1 MYTKINEKDSAMKL
15 GAIYSKE
22 KTTFTLFSPVA
33 DSVFVIFYDK
43 GNDSAE
49 TGRLEMMRGEG
60 ELRSIFSA
68 TAEGNLDG
76 VYYTYEVHTADGTFS
91 SHDPYARACGVN
103 GHRSMVI
110 DLSKTNPD
118 GFADEDRPKLA
129 DPMSMVITE
138 VSIADVSAGA
148 SAHSRYPGKFKA
160 RACGVNGHRSMVIDL
175 SKTNPDGFADEDR
188 PKLADPMS
196 MVITEV
202 SIADVSA
209 GASAHSRYPGKFK
222 AFTEDKTLSYFK
234 DMGVTHLQLM
244 PSYDFASIDESDSLK
259 EQYNWGYDPY
269 NYNVPE
275 GSYSTDPFNGAV
287 RVREYKEMVHSIH
300 EAGLGVIMDVVY
312 NHTFNVHDSCF
323 YKTAGNYFYRM
334 LDAAK
339 YSDASACGNE
349 IASEKPMVRKY
360 IIDSLCYWASEY
372 HIDGFRFD
380 LMGVLDIETLN
391 EARKAL
397 LKINPDIIMYG
408 EGWTGGESTL
418 PESERGMKINA
429 PRTPGIGMFSD
440 DIRDAVKG
448 HVFYMDELGFVNGA
462 ADRGEELKQAV
473 TCAKWA
479 KSPMQSINYL
489 SCHDNYT
496 LWDRFIISNSH
507 ESEEM
512 RIRMNKLAAAILFT
526 AQGIPF
532 FLHGEEFARTKISE
546 ADGAPVENSY
556 CSPLS
561 VNAIDYDRAEQFSDL
576 KAYYKGLIALRR
588 AHKSFYLDT
597 VDEIKKSVHFMDNMP
612 DGVVAYTIDND
623 TEKVFVAYNAGKN
636 KITIKLADALW
647 EVLADESSA
656 GDKALYTIKDQAI
669 IPGVSCL
676 VAVSKC

>member
-1 MYTKINEKDSAMKL
+1 MKL

-43 GNDSAE
+43 GNDSTE

-110 DLSKTNPD
+110 DLSKTDPD

-138 VSIADVSAGA
+138 VSV
-148 SAHSRYPGKFKA
+148 
-160 RACGVNGHRSMVIDL
+160 
-175 SKTNPDGFADEDR
+175 
-188 PKLADPMS
+188 
-196 MVITEV
+196 
-202 SIADVSA
+202 ADVSA

-418 PESERGMKINA
+418 PESECGMKINA

-597 VDEIKKSVHFMDNMP
+597 VDEIKKSIHFMDDMP

>member
-1 MYTKINEKDSAMKL
+1 MYTKINEKDSIMKL

-43 GNDSAE
+43 GNDSTE
-49 TGRLEMMRGEG
+49 TGRLEMMRTEG

-110 DLSKTNPD
+110 DLSKTDPD

-138 VSIADVSAGA
+138 VSVVDVSAG
-148 SAHSRYPGKFKA
+148 
-160 RACGVNGHRSMVIDL
+160 V
-175 SKTNPDGFADEDR
+175 
-188 PKLADPMS
+188 
-196 MVITEV
+196 
-202 SIADVSA
+202 
-209 GASAHSRYPGKFK
+209 SAHSRYPGKFK

-349 IASEKPMVRKY
+349 IASEKPIVRKY

-418 PESERGMKINA
+418 PELERGMKINA

-597 VDEIKKSVHFMDNMP
+597 VDEIKKSVHFMDDMP
-612 DGVVAYTIDND
+612 DGVVAYTIDSD

>member
-1 MYTKINEKDSAMKL
+1 MYTKINEKDSIMKL

-43 GNDSAE
+43 GNDSEE

-60 ELRSIFSA
+60 ELSSIFSA
-68 TAEGNLDG
+68 VAEGDLDG
-76 VYYTYEVHTADGTFS
+76 VYYTYEVHTPDGVFC
-91 SHDPYARACGVN
+91 SHDPYAKACGVN

-110 DLSKTNPD
+110 DLAKTNPD
-118 GFADEDRPKLA
+118 GFANEDRPKLD

-138 VSIADVSAGA
+138 VSIADVSAAA
-148 SAHSRYPGKFKA
+148 SAHSG
-160 RACGVNGHRSMVIDL
+160 
-175 SKTNPDGFADEDR
+175 
-188 PKLADPMS
+188 
-196 MVITEV
+196 
-202 SIADVSA
+202 
-209 GASAHSRYPGKFK
+209 YPGKFK
-222 AFTEDKTLSYFK
+222 AFTEDKVISYFK

-244 PSYDFASIDESDSLK
+244 PSYDFASIDESDTLK

-275 GSYSTDPFNGAV
+275 GSYSTDPFDGTV

-334 LDAAK
+334 DSSDATK

-391 EARKAL
+391 EAREAL

-408 EGWTGGESTL
+408 EGWTGGDSAL
-418 PESERGMKINA
+418 PESERGMKLNA
-429 PRTPGIGMFSD
+429 PKTSGIGMFSD
-440 DIRDAVKG
+440 DIRDVVKG

-462 ADRGEELKQAV
+462 TDRSDELKQAV
-473 TCAKWA
+473 ICPRWA

-496 LWDRFIISNSH
+496 LWDRFIVSNSH

-512 RIRMNKLAAAILFT
+512 RIRMNKLAASILFT

-561 VNAIDYDRAEQFSDL
+561 VNAIDYDRAEQFAEL
-576 KAYYKGLIALRR
+576 RAYYKGLIALRR
-588 AHKSFYLDT
+588 AHKAFYLDT
-597 VDEIKKSVHFMDNMP
+597 VDEIKKSVHFLDDMP
-612 DGVVAYTIDND
+612 DGVVAYTINTD

-636 KITIKLADALW
+636 KITIKLSDALW
-647 EVLADESSA
+647 EVLADESAA
-656 GDKALYTIKDQAI
+656 GDKALYTIKDQAV
-669 IPGVSCL
+669 IPAVSCL
-676 VAVSKC
+676 VAVCKC

>member
-1 MYTKINEKDSAMKL
+1 MKL

-43 GNDSAE
+43 GNDSTE

-110 DLSKTNPD
+110 DLSKTDPD

-138 VSIADVSAGA
+138 VSIVDVSAGA
-148 SAHSRYPGKFKA
+148 SAHS
-160 RACGVNGHRSMVIDL
+160 M
-175 SKTNPDGFADEDR
+175 
-188 PKLADPMS
+188 
-196 MVITEV
+196 
-202 SIADVSA
+202 
-209 GASAHSRYPGKFK
+209 YPGKFK

-418 PESERGMKINA
+418 PELERGMKINA

-597 VDEIKKSVHFMDNMP
+597 VDEIKKSVHFMDDMP

>member
-1 MYTKINEKDSAMKL
+1 MKL

-43 GNDSAE
+43 GNNSAE
-49 TGRLEMMRGEG
+49 KGRLEMMRGEG

-110 DLSKTNPD
+110 DLSKTDPD
-118 GFADEDRPKLA
+118 GFADEVRPKLA

-138 VSIADVSAGA
+138 VSVVDVSAG
-148 SAHSRYPGKFKA
+148 
-160 RACGVNGHRSMVIDL
+160 V
-175 SKTNPDGFADEDR
+175 
-188 PKLADPMS
+188 
-196 MVITEV
+196 
-202 SIADVSA
+202 
-209 GASAHSRYPGKFK
+209 SAHSRYPGKFK

-418 PESERGMKINA
+418 PELERGMKINA

-597 VDEIKKSVHFMDNMP
+597 VDEIKKSIHFMDDMP

-647 EVLADESSA
+647 EVLADEASA
-656 GDKALYTIKDQAI
+656 GEKALYTIKDQAI

>member
-1 MYTKINEKDSAMKL
+1 MKL

-110 DLSKTNPD
+110 DLSKTDPD

-138 VSIADVSAGA
+138 VSIV
-148 SAHSRYPGKFKA
+148 
-160 RACGVNGHRSMVIDL
+160 
-175 SKTNPDGFADEDR
+175 
-188 PKLADPMS
+188 
-196 MVITEV
+196 
-202 SIADVSA
+202 DVSA

-440 DIRDAVKG
+440 DIRDVVKG

-462 ADRGEELKQAV
+462 ADRGEELKRAV

-576 KAYYKGLIALRR
+576 KAQPCHNLL
-588 AHKSFYLDT
+588 H
-597 VDEIKKSVHFMDNMP
+597 
-612 DGVVAYTIDND
+612 
-623 TEKVFVAYNAGKN
+623 
-636 KITIKLADALW
+636 
-647 EVLADESSA
+647 
-656 GDKALYTIKDQAI
+656 
-669 IPGVSCL
+669 
-676 VAVSKC
+676 

>member
-1 MYTKINEKDSAMKL
+1 MYTKINEKDSIMKL

-43 GNDSAE
+43 GNDSEE

-60 ELRSIFSA
+60 ELSSIFSA
-68 TAEGNLDG
+68 VAEGDLDG
-76 VYYTYEVHTADGTFS
+76 VYYTYEVHTPDGVFC
-91 SHDPYARACGVN
+91 SHDPYAKACGVN

-110 DLSKTNPD
+110 DLAKTNPD
-118 GFADEDRPKLA
+118 GFADEDRPKLV

-138 VSIADVSAGA
+138 VSIADVSAAA
-148 SAHSRYPGKFKA
+148 SAHS
-160 RACGVNGHRSMVIDL
+160 L
-175 SKTNPDGFADEDR
+175 
-188 PKLADPMS
+188 
-196 MVITEV
+196 
-202 SIADVSA
+202 
-209 GASAHSRYPGKFK
+209 YPGKFK
-222 AFTEDKTLSYFK
+222 AFTEDKTISYFK

-244 PSYDFASIDESDSLK
+244 PSYDFASIDESDALK

-275 GSYSTDPFNGAV
+275 GSYSTDPFDGAV

-334 LDAAK
+334 DSSDATK

-391 EARKAL
+391 EAREAL

-408 EGWTGGESTL
+408 EGWTGGDSAL
-418 PESERGMKINA
+418 PESERGMKLNA
-429 PRTPGIGMFSD
+429 KKTPGIGMFSD
-440 DIRDAVKG
+440 DIRDVVKG

-462 ADRGEELKQAV
+462 TDRGEELKRAV
-473 TCAKWA
+473 TCAEWA

-512 RIRMNKLAAAILFT
+512 RLRMNKLAASILFT

-546 ADGAPVENSY
+546 ADGAPIENSY

-561 VNAIDYDRAEQFSDL
+561 VNAIDYDRAEQFAEL
-576 KAYYKGLIALRR
+576 RAYYKGLIALRR
-588 AHKSFYLDT
+588 AHKAFYLDT
-597 VDEIKKSVHFMDNMP
+597 VDEIKKSVHFLDDMP
-612 DGVVAYTIDND
+612 DGVVAYTINTD

-636 KITIKLADALW
+636 KITIKLSDALW
-647 EVLADESSA
+647 GVLADESAA

-669 IPGVSCL
+669 IPAVSCL
-676 VAVSKC
+676 VAVCKC

>member
-1 MYTKINEKDSAMKL
+1 MYTKINEKDSIMKL

-43 GNDSAE
+43 GNDSEE

-60 ELRSIFSA
+60 ELSSIFSA
-68 TAEGNLDG
+68 VAEGDLDG
-76 VYYTYEVHTADGTFS
+76 VYYTYEVHTPDGVFC
-91 SHDPYARACGVN
+91 SHDPYAKACGVN

-110 DLSKTNPD
+110 DLTKTNPD
-118 GFADEDRPKLA
+118 GFANEDRPKLA

-138 VSIADVSAGA
+138 VSIADVSAAA
-148 SAHSRYPGKFKA
+148 SAHSG
-160 RACGVNGHRSMVIDL
+160 
-175 SKTNPDGFADEDR
+175 
-188 PKLADPMS
+188 
-196 MVITEV
+196 
-202 SIADVSA
+202 
-209 GASAHSRYPGKFK
+209 YPGKFK
-222 AFTEDKTLSYFK
+222 AFTEDKTISYFK

-244 PSYDFASIDESDSLK
+244 PSYDFASIDESDTLK

-275 GSYSTDPFNGAV
+275 GSYSTDPFDGAV

-334 LDAAK
+334 DSSDATK

-391 EARKAL
+391 EAREAL

-408 EGWTGGESTL
+408 EGWTGGESAL

-429 PRTPGIGMFSD
+429 PKTPGIGMFSD
-440 DIRDAVKG
+440 DIRDVVKG

-462 ADRGEELKQAV
+462 LDRCDELKQAV
-473 TCAKWA
+473 ICPRWA

-507 ESEEM
+507 ESEEL
-512 RIRMNKLAAAILFT
+512 RIRMNKLAASILFT

-546 ADGAPVENSY
+546 ADGAPIENSY

-561 VNAIDYDRAEQFSDL
+561 VNAIDYDRAEQFAEL
-576 KAYYKGLIALRR
+576 RAYYKGLIALRR
-588 AHKSFYLDT
+588 AHKAFYLDT
-597 VDEIKKSVHFMDNMP
+597 VDEIKKSVRFLDDMP
-612 DGVVAYTIDND
+612 DGVVAYTIDTE

-636 KITIKLADALW
+636 KIKIKLSDALW
-647 EVLADESSA
+647 EVLADESAA

-669 IPGVSCL
+669 IPAVSCL
-676 VAVSKC
+676 VAVCKC

>member
-1 MYTKINEKDSAMKL
+1 MYTKINEKDSIMKL

-43 GNDSAE
+43 GNDSTE

-110 DLSKTNPD
+110 DLSKTDPD

-138 VSIADVSAGA
+138 VSV
-148 SAHSRYPGKFKA
+148 
-160 RACGVNGHRSMVIDL
+160 
-175 SKTNPDGFADEDR
+175 
-188 PKLADPMS
+188 
-196 MVITEV
+196 
-202 SIADVSA
+202 ADVSA

-418 PESERGMKINA
+418 SESERGMKINA

-507 ESEEM
+507 ESEEI

-546 ADGAPVENSY
+546 ADGAPIENSY

-597 VDEIKKSVHFMDNMP
+597 VDEIKKSVHFMDDMP

>member
-1 MYTKINEKDSAMKL
+1 MYTKINEKDSIMKL

-60 ELRSIFSA
+60 ELCSIFSA

-110 DLSKTNPD
+110 DLSKTDPD

-138 VSIADVSAGA
+138 VSV
-148 SAHSRYPGKFKA
+148 
-160 RACGVNGHRSMVIDL
+160 
-175 SKTNPDGFADEDR
+175 
-188 PKLADPMS
+188 
-196 MVITEV
+196 
-202 SIADVSA
+202 ADVSA

-418 PESERGMKINA
+418 PESARGMKINA

-561 VNAIDYDRAEQFSDL
+561 VNEIDYDRAEQFSDL

-597 VDEIKKSVHFMDNMP
+597 VDEIKKSIHFMDDMP

>member
-1 MYTKINEKDSAMKL
+1 MYTKINEKDIIMKL

-43 GNDSAE
+43 GNDSTE

-110 DLSKTNPD
+110 DLSKTDPD
-118 GFADEDRPKLA
+118 GFADEVRPKLA

-138 VSIADVSAGA
+138 VSVVDVSAG
-148 SAHSRYPGKFKA
+148 
-160 RACGVNGHRSMVIDL
+160 V
-175 SKTNPDGFADEDR
+175 
-188 PKLADPMS
+188 
-196 MVITEV
+196 
-202 SIADVSA
+202 
-209 GASAHSRYPGKFK
+209 SAHSRYPGKFK

-349 IASEKPMVRKY
+349 IASEKPIVRKY

-418 PESERGMKINA
+418 PELERGMKINA

-597 VDEIKKSVHFMDNMP
+597 VDEIKKSVHFMDDMP
-612 DGVVAYTIDND
+612 DGVVAYTIDSD
-623 TEKVFVAYNAGKN
+623 TEKVFVAYNAGKIKSQLN
-636 KITIKLADALW
+636 LQMLCGRFLQMNLLREIKLF
-647 EVLADESSA
+647 
-656 GDKALYTIKDQAI
+656 TQ
-669 IPGVSCL
+669 
-676 VAVSKC
+676 

>member
-1 MYTKINEKDSAMKL
+1 MYTKINEKDIIMKL

-43 GNDSAE
+43 GNDSTE

-110 DLSKTNPD
+110 DLSKTDPD
-118 GFADEDRPKLA
+118 GFADEVRPKLA

-138 VSIADVSAGA
+138 VSVVDVSAG
-148 SAHSRYPGKFKA
+148 
-160 RACGVNGHRSMVIDL
+160 V
-175 SKTNPDGFADEDR
+175 
-188 PKLADPMS
+188 
-196 MVITEV
+196 
-202 SIADVSA
+202 
-209 GASAHSRYPGKFK
+209 SAHSRYPGKFK

-349 IASEKPMVRKY
+349 IASEKPIVRKY

-418 PESERGMKINA
+418 PELERGMKINA

-507 ESEEM
+507 ESEEI

-597 VDEIKKSVHFMDNMP
+597 VDEIKKSVHFMDDMP

>member
-1 MYTKINEKDSAMKL
+1 MYTKINEKDSIMKL

-60 ELRSIFSA
+60 ELCSIFSA

-110 DLSKTNPD
+110 DLSKTDPD

-138 VSIADVSAGA
+138 VSV
-148 SAHSRYPGKFKA
+148 
-160 RACGVNGHRSMVIDL
+160 
-175 SKTNPDGFADEDR
+175 
-188 PKLADPMS
+188 
-196 MVITEV
+196 
-202 SIADVSA
+202 ADVSA

-418 PESERGMKINA
+418 PESARGMKINA

-597 VDEIKKSVHFMDNMP
+597 VDEIKKSIHFMDDMP

>member
-1 MYTKINEKDSAMKL
+1 MKL

-43 GNDSAE
+43 GNDSTE

-110 DLSKTNPD
+110 DLSKTDPD
-118 GFADEDRPKLA
+118 GFADEVRPKLA

-138 VSIADVSAGA
+138 VSVVDVSAG
-148 SAHSRYPGKFKA
+148 
-160 RACGVNGHRSMVIDL
+160 V
-175 SKTNPDGFADEDR
+175 
-188 PKLADPMS
+188 
-196 MVITEV
+196 
-202 SIADVSA
+202 
-209 GASAHSRYPGKFK
+209 SAHSRYPGKFK

-349 IASEKPMVRKY
+349 IASEKPIVRKY

-418 PESERGMKINA
+418 PELERGMKINA

-597 VDEIKKSVHFMDNMP
+597 VDEIKKSIHFMDDMP

-647 EVLADESSA
+647 EVLADEASA
-656 GDKALYTIKDQAI
+656 GEKALYTIKDQAI

>member
-1 MYTKINEKDSAMKL
+1 MKL

-43 GNDSAE
+43 GNDSTE

-110 DLSKTNPD
+110 DLSKTDPD
-118 GFADEDRPKLA
+118 GFADEVRPKLA

-138 VSIADVSAGA
+138 VSVVDVSAG
-148 SAHSRYPGKFKA
+148 
-160 RACGVNGHRSMVIDL
+160 V
-175 SKTNPDGFADEDR
+175 
-188 PKLADPMS
+188 
-196 MVITEV
+196 
-202 SIADVSA
+202 
-209 GASAHSRYPGKFK
+209 SAHSRYPGKFK

-349 IASEKPMVRKY
+349 IASEKPIVRKY

-418 PESERGMKINA
+418 PELERGMKINA

-597 VDEIKKSVHFMDNMP
+597 VDEIKKSVHFMDDMP
-612 DGVVAYTIDND
+612 DGVVAYTIDSD

-647 EVLADESSA
+647 EVLADEASA

>member
-1 MYTKINEKDSAMKL
+1 
-15 GAIYSKE
+15 
-22 KTTFTLFSPVA
+22 
-33 DSVFVIFYDK
+33 
-43 GNDSAE
+43 
-49 TGRLEMMRGEG
+49 MMRGEG

-110 DLSKTNPD
+110 DLSKTDPD
-118 GFADEDRPKLA
+118 GFADEVRPKLA

-138 VSIADVSAGA
+138 VSVVDVSAG
-148 SAHSRYPGKFKA
+148 
-160 RACGVNGHRSMVIDL
+160 V
-175 SKTNPDGFADEDR
+175 
-188 PKLADPMS
+188 
-196 MVITEV
+196 
-202 SIADVSA
+202 
-209 GASAHSRYPGKFK
+209 SAHSRYPGKFK

-349 IASEKPMVRKY
+349 IASEKPIVRKY

-418 PESERGMKINA
+418 PELERGMKINA

-597 VDEIKKSVHFMDNMP
+597 VDEIKKSVHFMDDMP
-612 DGVVAYTIDND
+612 DGVVAYTIDSD

>member
-1 MYTKINEKDSAMKL
+1 MYTKINEKDSIMKL

-43 GNDSAE
+43 GNDSTE

-110 DLSKTNPD
+110 DLSKTDPD

-138 VSIADVSAGA
+138 VSV
-148 SAHSRYPGKFKA
+148 
-160 RACGVNGHRSMVIDL
+160 
-175 SKTNPDGFADEDR
+175 
-188 PKLADPMS
+188 
-196 MVITEV
+196 
-202 SIADVSA
+202 ADVSA

-418 PESERGMKINA
+418 TESERGMKINA

-597 VDEIKKSVHFMDNMP
+597 VDEIKKSVHFMDDMP

>member
-1 MYTKINEKDSAMKL
+1 MKL

-91 SHDPYARACGVN
+91 SHDPY
-103 GHRSMVI
+103 
-110 DLSKTNPD
+110 
-118 GFADEDRPKLA
+118 
-129 DPMSMVITE
+129 
-138 VSIADVSAGA
+138 
-148 SAHSRYPGKFKA
+148 A

-418 PESERGMKINA
+418 PESECGMKINA
-429 PRTPGIGMFSD
+429 PMTPGIGMFSD

-576 KAYYKGLIALRR
+576 KAYYKGLITLRR

-597 VDEIKKSVHFMDNMP
+597 VDEIKKSVHFMDDMP

>member
-1 MYTKINEKDSAMKL
+1 MEL

-33 DSVFVIFYDK
+33 DSVFVVFYDK
-43 GNDSAE
+43 GNNSDE
-49 TGRLEMMRGEG
+49 TGRLEMTRGEG
-60 ELRSIFSA
+60 EPCSIFSA

-76 VYYTYEVHTADGTFS
+76 VYYTYEVHTPDGTFC

-110 DLSKTNPD
+110 DLAKTDPD
-118 GFADEDRPKLA
+118 GFANEDRPKLA

-148 SAHSRYPGKFKA
+148 SAHS
-160 RACGVNGHRSMVIDL
+160 L
-175 SKTNPDGFADEDR
+175 
-188 PKLADPMS
+188 
-196 MVITEV
+196 
-202 SIADVSA
+202 
-209 GASAHSRYPGKFK
+209 YPGKFK
-222 AFTEDKTLSYFK
+222 AFTEDKTISYFK

-275 GSYSTDPFNGAV
+275 GSYSTDPFDGAV

-391 EARKAL
+391 EAREAL

-418 PESERGMKINA
+418 SESERGMKINA
-429 PRTPGIGMFSD
+429 PKTPGIGMFSD
-440 DIRDAVKG
+440 DIRDVVKG

-462 ADRGEELKQAV
+462 TDRGEELKRAV
-473 TCAKWA
+473 TCAEWA

-512 RIRMNKLAAAILFT
+512 RIRMNKLAASILFT

-546 ADGAPVENSY
+546 ADGAPIENSY

-561 VNAIDYDRAEQFSDL
+561 VNAIDYDRAEQFAEL
-576 KAYYKGLIALRR
+576 RAYYKGLIALRR
-588 AHKSFYLDT
+588 AHKAFYLDT
-597 VDEIKKSVHFMDNMP
+597 VDEIKKSVHFLDDMP
-612 DGVVAYTIDND
+612 DGVVAYTIDTD

-636 KITIKLADALW
+636 KITIKLSDALW
-647 EVLADESSA
+647 EVLADESAA

-669 IPGVSCL
+669 IPAVSCL
-676 VAVSKC
+676 VAVCKC

>member
-1 MYTKINEKDSAMKL
+1 MYTKINEKDIIMKL

-43 GNDSAE
+43 GNDSTE

-110 DLSKTNPD
+110 DLSKTDPD
-118 GFADEDRPKLA
+118 GFADEVRPKLA

-138 VSIADVSAGA
+138 VSVVDVSAG
-148 SAHSRYPGKFKA
+148 
-160 RACGVNGHRSMVIDL
+160 V
-175 SKTNPDGFADEDR
+175 
-188 PKLADPMS
+188 
-196 MVITEV
+196 
-202 SIADVSA
+202 
-209 GASAHSRYPGKFK
+209 SAHSRYPGKFK

-349 IASEKPMVRKY
+349 IASEKPIVRKY

-418 PESERGMKINA
+418 PELERGMKINA

-597 VDEIKKSVHFMDNMP
+597 VDEIKKSVHFMDDMP
-612 DGVVAYTIDND
+612 DGVVAYTIDSD

-656 GDKALYTIKDQAI
+656 GDKALYTIKDQTI

>member
-1 MYTKINEKDSAMKL
+1 MYTKINEKDSIMKL

-43 GNDSAE
+43 GNDSTE

-76 VYYTYEVHTADGTFS
+76 VYYTYEVHTSDGTFG

-110 DLSKTNPD
+110 DLSKTNPY

-129 DPMSMVITE
+129 DPMSMIITE
-138 VSIADVSAGA
+138 VSV
-148 SAHSRYPGKFKA
+148 
-160 RACGVNGHRSMVIDL
+160 
-175 SKTNPDGFADEDR
+175 
-188 PKLADPMS
+188 
-196 MVITEV
+196 
-202 SIADVSA
+202 ADVSA

-334 LDAAK
+334 LDDAK

-418 PESERGMKINA
+418 LESERGMKINA

-597 VDEIKKSVHFMDNMP
+597 VDEIKKSIHFMDDMP

>member
-43 GNDSAE
+43 GNDSTE

-76 VYYTYEVHTADGTFS
+76 VYYTYEVHTSDGTFS

-110 DLSKTNPD
+110 DLSKTDPD
-118 GFADEDRPKLA
+118 GFADVDRPKLA

-138 VSIADVSAGA
+138 VSIV
-148 SAHSRYPGKFKA
+148 
-160 RACGVNGHRSMVIDL
+160 
-175 SKTNPDGFADEDR
+175 
-188 PKLADPMS
+188 
-196 MVITEV
+196 
-202 SIADVSA
+202 DVSA

-418 PESERGMKINA
+418 PESKRGMKINA

-597 VDEIKKSVHFMDNMP
+597 VDEIKKSVHFMDDMP

>member
-49 TGRLEMMRGEG
+49 TGRLEMVRGEG

-110 DLSKTNPD
+110 DLSKTDPD
-118 GFADEDRPKLA
+118 GFADEVRPKLA

-138 VSIADVSAGA
+138 VSVVDVSAG
-148 SAHSRYPGKFKA
+148 
-160 RACGVNGHRSMVIDL
+160 V
-175 SKTNPDGFADEDR
+175 
-188 PKLADPMS
+188 
-196 MVITEV
+196 
-202 SIADVSA
+202 
-209 GASAHSRYPGKFK
+209 SAHSRYPGKFK

-418 PESERGMKINA
+418 PELERGMKINA

-597 VDEIKKSVHFMDNMP
+597 VDEIKKSVHFMDDMP
-612 DGVVAYTIDND
+612 DGVVAYTIDSD

>member
-60 ELRSIFSA
+60 ELRSIFSV

-76 VYYTYEVHTADGTFS
+76 VYYTYEVHTSDGTFS

-110 DLSKTNPD
+110 DLSKTNPY

-138 VSIADVSAGA
+138 VSV
-148 SAHSRYPGKFKA
+148 
-160 RACGVNGHRSMVIDL
+160 
-175 SKTNPDGFADEDR
+175 
-188 PKLADPMS
+188 
-196 MVITEV
+196 
-202 SIADVSA
+202 ADVSA

-334 LDAAK
+334 LDAVK

-418 PESERGMKINA
+418 PESARGMKINA

-597 VDEIKKSVHFMDNMP
+597 VDEIKKSVHFMDDMP

>member
-1 MYTKINEKDSAMKL
+1 MYTKINEKDSVMKL

-110 DLSKTNPD
+110 DLSKTD
-118 GFADEDRPKLA
+118 
-129 DPMSMVITE
+129 
-138 VSIADVSAGA
+138 
-148 SAHSRYPGKFKA
+148 
-160 RACGVNGHRSMVIDL
+160 
-175 SKTNPDGFADEDR
+175 PDGFADEDR

-408 EGWTGGESTL
+408 EGWTAGESTL

-597 VDEIKKSVHFMDNMP
+597 VDEIKKSIHFMDDMP